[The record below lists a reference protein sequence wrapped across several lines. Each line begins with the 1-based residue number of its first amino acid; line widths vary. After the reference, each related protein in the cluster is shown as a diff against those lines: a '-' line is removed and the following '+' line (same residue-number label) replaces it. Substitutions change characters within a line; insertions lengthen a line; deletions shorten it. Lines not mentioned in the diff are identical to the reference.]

1 MQIDKN
7 TVVTLHYKLQQGDD
21 EGELIEQTFDSE
33 PLVFL
38 YGAGNMIPDFETNLS
53 GKGPGDKVSFEIGHQ
68 EAYGAYNPD
77 AVVTVPID
85 TFMVNGELAKE
96 LLEVGRR
103 IPMSD
108 QHGNQLNGTIQEVKK
123 DSVVMD
129 FNHPLA
135 GVDLHFDVEIKDVRE
150 ATESEMQH
158 GHVHGEGGH
167 QH

>member
-7 TVVTLHYKLQQGDD
+7 TVVTLHYRLQQGDD
-21 EGELIEQTFDSE
+21 QGDVIEQTFGSE

-53 GKGPGDKVSFEIGHQ
+53 GKEPGDKVSFHIGHQ
-68 EAYGAYNPD
+68 NAYGEFNPD
-77 AVVTVPID
+77 AVVTVPIE
-85 TFMVNGELAKE
+85 TFTVNGKLAKE

-135 GVDLHFDVEIKDVRE
+135 GVDLHFDVEIKDVRK
-150 ATESEMQH
+150 ATESEVQH

>member
-7 TVVTLHYKLQQGDD
+7 TVVTLHYKLQQDD
-21 EGELIEQTFDSE
+21 DTGELIEETFGSE

-53 GKGPGDKVSFEIGHQ
+53 GKGPGDKVSFDIEHQ
-68 EAYGAYNPD
+68 KAYGAYNPD
-77 AVVTVPID
+77 AVATVPIN
-85 TFMVNGELAKE
+85 TFMVNGQLAKE

-108 QHGNQLNGTIQEVKK
+108 QNGNQLNGTITEVKK
-123 DSVVMD
+123 DSVIMD

-150 ATESEMQH
+150 ATESEVQH
-158 GHVHGEGGH
+158 GHVHGEDGH